1 MNVYKLLICVAII
14 ITSCDISKLS
24 QTPMSKFIGV
34 WRVED
39 HSILNNCELI
49 ISYKSKS
56 LKGRLIKLNQNKLVN
71 LFCDTNTII
80 ISSIARKSNFQFIV
94 KEKLIASELFSSY
107 NISSE
112 KNIEAEFKSENTII
126 LKKPESKI
134 PLFKLIRIKK

>member
-1 MNVYKLLICVAII
+1 MNVYKLLICIAII
-14 ITSCDISKLS
+14 IASCDISKLS

-126 LKKPESKI
+126 LKKSESKI